1 MFCKECGKELA
12 KGAKF
17 CMFCGSL
24 VENLNNINDSKEI
37 NNKNNKKDKN
47 NHIIEIDSKIETKKD
62 KMEKENFIRKIN
74 SNTINS
80 DNLKKN
86 LRKNKNINLNNKN
99 NNIENIKEFKN
110 ESVIENNDKEKP
122 ILIPDPI
129 DSGGIKIEIEEKQN
143 IDPVEEIQT
152 KEINKIDNNKNN
164 NDIFI
169 DSSYNSNKLNEI
181 MENITDIEYIAKN
194 LYPLALDTSI
204 GFRSL
209 FIGDS
214 GTKKDEIINKVFNY
228 LKSKDKIKDI
238 KKISFSNIPNSFD
251 LETLYIIQDFETAI
265 SYLFNLESFSEEASQ
280 SQLKYQKLLENLI
293 NADGTAYIICDIK
306 EHLLR
311 SFNNLD
317 LRLGYLFESRIFFKD
332 LNYNDIYN
340 DFKSNVSF
348 KFDFNEDF
356 REYFFSYLDKNRRYF
371 PFKNKDLAIFLA
383 DYVNRGGKMF
393 LPQDKIDNKSMDE
406 FFNGIYGLE
415 DIKERIR
422 DLDIFLQSKNRLVL
436 EGIKF
441 PPMNLHMMF
450 LGNPG
455 CGKTTLARYIGKILF
470 ERGFL
475 RENKFIEAT
484 SKDLVAGALTGIK
497 TSKLIQSAMG
507 GVLFIDEAYSLVD
520 CGQAGAE
527 AIAILIKAME
537 DHKDDLVV
545 MFAGYTREM
554 GEFVDTNSGIVSRIQ
569 YTFKF
574 ENYNKEELYEIFK
587 LKLKNTGMKIKEED
601 EDEIKIRMIDDLMS
615 YSLSITNSG
624 NGRFVDR
631 VLQAT
636 LINHAKNQ
644 KDKPLDKIITL
655 EDIPLVENI
664 ALK

>member
-37 NNKNNKKDKN
+37 SNKKDKS
-47 NHIIEIDSKIETKKD
+47 NHIIEINPKIEDKKN
-62 KMEKENFIRKIN
+62 KMEKENFIKKIN

-99 NNIENIKEFKN
+99 NNVENIKEFKN
-110 ESVIENNDKEKP
+110 ESVIENNDKEKLM
-122 ILIPDPI
+122 LIPDPI
-129 DSGGIKIEIEEKQN
+129 DSGGIKIEIEEKHN
-143 IDPVEEIQT
+143 INPVEEIKA
-152 KEINKIDNNKNN
+152 KEINRIDDNKNN

-181 MENITDIEYIAKN
+181 MENITDIEYIVKN

-348 KFDFNEDF
+348 KFDFSEDF

>member
-1 MFCKECGKELA
+1 
-12 KGAKF
+12 
-17 CMFCGSL
+17 
-24 VENLNNINDSKEI
+24 
-37 NNKNNKKDKN
+37 
-47 NHIIEIDSKIETKKD
+47 
-62 KMEKENFIRKIN
+62 
-74 SNTINS
+74 
-80 DNLKKN
+80 
-86 LRKNKNINLNNKN
+86 
-99 NNIENIKEFKN
+99 
-110 ESVIENNDKEKP
+110 
-122 ILIPDPI
+122 
-129 DSGGIKIEIEEKQN
+129 
-143 IDPVEEIQT
+143 
-152 KEINKIDNNKNN
+152 
-164 NDIFI
+164 
-169 DSSYNSNKLNEI
+169 

>member
-24 VENLNNINDSKEI
+24 VENLNNINNSKEI

-99 NNIENIKEFKN
+99 NNVENIKEFKN

-129 DSGGIKIEIEEKQN
+129 DSGGIKIEIKEKHN
-143 IDPVEEIQT
+143 INPVEEIKA
-152 KEINKIDNNKNN
+152 KEINRIDDNKNN

-475 RENKFIEAT
+475 RENKFIETT

>member
-24 VENLNNINDSKEI
+24 VEVNDSKEI
-37 NNKNNKKDKN
+37 NNKNNKEDKS
-47 NHIIEIDSKIETKKD
+47 NHIIEINPKIENKKD
-62 KMEKENFIRKIN
+62 KMEKENFIKKIN

-86 LRKNKNINLNNKN
+86 LRKNKNVNLNNKN
-99 NNIENIKEFKN
+99 NNVENIKEFKN

-129 DSGGIKIEIEEKQN
+129 DSGGIKIEIEEKRN
-143 IDPVEEIQT
+143 INPVEEIKA

-644 KDKPLDKIITL
+644 KDRPLDKIITL

>member
-99 NNIENIKEFKN
+99 NNVENIKEFKN

-129 DSGGIKIEIEEKQN
+129 DSGGIKIEIEEKHN
-143 IDPVEEIQT
+143 INPVEEIKA
-152 KEINKIDNNKNN
+152 KEINRIDDNKNN

>member
-24 VENLNNINDSKEI
+24 VENSNNINDSKEI
-37 NNKNNKKDKN
+37 NNKNNKKDKS
-47 NHIIEIDSKIETKKD
+47 NHIIEINPKIENKKD

-99 NNIENIKEFKN
+99 NNVENIKEFKN

-129 DSGGIKIEIEEKQN
+129 DSGGIKIEIEEKHN
-143 IDPVEEIQT
+143 INPAEEIQV

-181 MENITDIEYIAKN
+181 MENITDVEYIAKN

-348 KFDFNEDF
+348 EFDFNEDF
-356 REYFFSYLDKNRRYF
+356 RDYFFSYLDKNRRYF

-415 DIKERIR
+415 DIKGRIR

-574 ENYNKEELYEIFK
+574 ENYNKEELYEIYK

>member
-24 VENLNNINDSKEI
+24 VENLNNINDLKEI

-62 KMEKENFIRKIN
+62 KMEKENFIKKIN

-99 NNIENIKEFKN
+99 NNVENIKEFKN

-143 IDPVEEIQT
+143 IDPVEDIQA

>member
-99 NNIENIKEFKN
+99 NNVENIKEFKN

-129 DSGGIKIEIEEKQN
+129 DSGGIKIEIEEKHN
-143 IDPVEEIQT
+143 INPVEEIKA
-152 KEINKIDNNKNN
+152 KEINRIDDNKNN

-415 DIKERIR
+415 DIKGRIR

>member
-24 VENLNNINDSKEI
+24 IENLNNINDSKEI

-47 NHIIEIDSKIETKKD
+47 NHIIEIDSKMETKKD
-62 KMEKENFIRKIN
+62 KMEKENFIKKIN

-99 NNIENIKEFKN
+99 NNVENIKEFKN

-122 ILIPDPI
+122 IPIPDPI
-129 DSGGIKIEIEEKQN
+129 DSGGIKIEIEEKHN
-143 IDPVEEIQT
+143 INPVEEIKA
-152 KEINKIDNNKNN
+152 KEINRIDDNKNN

>member
-99 NNIENIKEFKN
+99 NNVENIKEFKN

-129 DSGGIKIEIEEKQN
+129 DSGGIKIEIEEKHN
-143 IDPVEEIQT
+143 INPVEEIKA
-152 KEINKIDNNKNN
+152 KEINRIDDNKNN

-251 LETLYIIQDFETAI
+251 LETLYIIQDFETAV

-348 KFDFNEDF
+348 KFDFSEDF

-415 DIKERIR
+415 DIKGRIR

>member
-24 VENLNNINDSKEI
+24 VENLNNINDLKEI

-62 KMEKENFIRKIN
+62 KMEKENFIKKIN

-99 NNIENIKEFKN
+99 NNVENIKEFKN

-129 DSGGIKIEIEEKQN
+129 DSGGIKIEIEEKHN
-143 IDPVEEIQT
+143 INPAEEIQV

-169 DSSYNSNKLNEI
+169 DLSYNSNKLNEI
-181 MENITDIEYIAKN
+181 MENITDVEYIAKN

>member
-99 NNIENIKEFKN
+99 NNVENIKEFKN

-129 DSGGIKIEIEEKQN
+129 DSGGIKIEVEEKHN
-143 IDPVEEIQT
+143 INPVEEIKT
-152 KEINKIDNNKNN
+152 KETNN
-164 NDIFI
+164 NNNNNNNFI
-169 DSSYNSNKLNEI
+169 NLSYDTNKLNEI
-181 MENITDIEYIAKN
+181 MENISDIEYIAKN

-214 GTKKDEIINKVFNY
+214 GTKKDEIINRVFNY
-228 LKSKDKIKDI
+228 LKSKDKIKNI

-340 DFKSNVSF
+340 DFKLNVSF

-527 AIAILIKAME
+527 AIAILIKAVE

-574 ENYNKEELYEIFK
+574 ENYNKEELYEIYK

>member
-24 VENLNNINDSKEI
+24 VENLNNINDLKEI

-62 KMEKENFIRKIN
+62 KMEKENFIKKIN

-99 NNIENIKEFKN
+99 NNVENIKEFKN

-129 DSGGIKIEIEEKQN
+129 DSGGIKIEIEEKHN
-143 IDPVEEIQT
+143 INPAEEIQV

-181 MENITDIEYIAKN
+181 MENITDVEYIAKN

-415 DIKERIR
+415 DIKGRIR

-644 KDKPLDKIITL
+644 KDKPLDKMITL

>member
-24 VENLNNINDSKEI
+24 VENLNNINDLKEI

-62 KMEKENFIRKIN
+62 KMEKENFIKKIN

-99 NNIENIKEFKN
+99 NNVENIKEFKN

-129 DSGGIKIEIEEKQN
+129 DSGGIKIEIEEKHN
-143 IDPVEEIQT
+143 INPAEEIQV

-181 MENITDIEYIAKN
+181 MENITDVEYIAKN

-415 DIKERIR
+415 DIKGRIR